1 MTKKRHTAS
10 RMLLA
15 LVALTLVS
23 FCFLG
28 STFARY
34 TSTGTGTAIT
44 QVAEWSIT
52 GAEDFE
58 SASAKID
65 FQQLSPSAAPYYASA
80 ERTHSTG
87 KVKVA
92 AITNNGD
99 VNAKVWFTASAVP
112 TITGPEEADWGAGID
127 AADGNTP
134 TQAQVQ
140 GLFSIVFYYST
151 AADSAE
157 SATTTLPGN
166 ETDAVTVNADGGV
179 IYIYAEVT
187 WTSVA
192 DAFSDKLDTWVGMN
206 VTSVGWTLNY
216 TAVQTSTQPAT
227 GA

>member
-15 LVALTLVS
+15 LIALTLVS

-58 SASAKID
+58 SASAEID
-65 FQQLSPSAAPYYASA
+65 FQQLSPSAAPYASA

-92 AITNNGD
+92 AITNTGD

-112 TITGPEEADWGAGID
+112 TITGAEEIVWGTGIND
-127 AADGNTP
+127 TDGNTP
-134 TQAQVQ
+134 TQA
-140 GLFSIVFYYST
+140 
-151 AADSAE
+151 
-157 SATTTLPGN
+157 
-166 ETDAVTVNADGGV
+166 
-179 IYIYAEVT
+179 
-187 WTSVA
+187 
-192 DAFSDKLDTWVGMN
+192 
-206 VTSVGWTLNY
+206 
-216 TAVQTSTQPAT
+216 
-227 GA
+227 

>member
-15 LVALTLVS
+15 LIALTLVS

-34 TSTGTGTAIT
+34 TSTGTGTATT

-58 SASAKID
+58 SASAEID
-65 FQQLSPSAAPYYASA
+65 FQQLSPSAAPYASA

-92 AITNNGD
+92 AITNTGD

-112 TITGPEEADWGAGID
+112 TITGAEE
-127 AADGNTP
+127 
-134 TQAQVQ
+134 
-140 GLFSIVFYYST
+140 IVW
-151 AADSAE
+151 E
-157 SATTTLPGN
+157 RELTTLTAIRLP
-166 ETDAVTVNADGGV
+166 
-179 IYIYAEVT
+179 
-187 WTSVA
+187 
-192 DAFSDKLDTWVGMN
+192 KLRCRVC
-206 VTSVGWTLNY
+206 SASYSIIALQRIPLNPQLQHY
-216 TAVQTSTQPAT
+216 LGTRPML
-227 GA
+227 